1 MWDDLWT
8 AVALMLIIEGIV
20 PFLRPDALR
29 RMLETLAQMDDRSV
43 RIAALISMLAGL
55 ALLYWVH

>member
-8 AVALMLIIEGIV
+8 AVALLLIIEGVV

-29 RMLETLAQMDDRSV
+29 RMLETVAQMDDRSV
-43 RIAALISMLAGL
+43 RIAGLVSMLAGL
-55 ALLYWVH
+55 ALLYWVR